1 MIKYSAIDL
10 QSLQSIYDTD
20 ILPYEYHYELDDG
33 TFVSVRFE
41 QSQLAHLLGI
51 QKVDHSRADLKGQ
64 KCYDEIRNGNLT
76 FTKLKAIN
84 RSRVAQECKDK
95 MRYFDELPNLLDSPD
110 CVEFDVDA
118 SGKRTRIRMKF
129 ALKADR
135 LSSGKT
141 LILGVDTTGNRSDYF
156 PRTWLIEPMGSNI
169 LDGQSVR
176 TVVSVQKLSR

>member
-41 QSQLAHLLGI
+41 QSQLSHLLGI

-76 FTKLKAIN
+76 FTKLKADTHTHEVCFKG
-84 RSRVAQECKDK
+84 RSVIQRKNSDFGCRHDRKQ
-95 MRYFDELPNLLDSPD
+95 
-110 CVEFDVDA
+110 
-118 SGKRTRIRMKF
+118 KRLFSQDM
-129 ALKADR
+129 AD
-135 LSSGKT
+135 
-141 LILGVDTTGNRSDYF
+141 
-156 PRTWLIEPMGSNI
+156 
-169 LDGQSVR
+169 
-176 TVVSVQKLSR
+176 